1 MKTFQQFQQD
11 LHEFVP
17 ALAPLAP
24 YVLPAAAAALGAAG
38 MYFARKQGEGKRSQ
52 PVDYGQSGETTART
66 PNVQRPSAK
75 TTAART
81 QAQVARDD
89 RRAAARE
96 RAAANTQQKIDDLI
110 GSDAERKAAAQA
122 RANQP
127 QIQKG
132 LRQADQRRRME
143 DAAKKLGLPEQMT
156 APKLQG
162 VGLDLR
168 TTKEKQ
174 QEIDIPAKLLPF
186 NPKIGDQYKT
196 SQLDPGKSYVPQDP
210 NLMHIDT
217 RTPGEKLRN
226 LQQRRDYYG
235 GYPPKAPKV

>member
-17 ALAPLAP
+17 ALAAAAELAAP
-24 YVLPAAAAALGAAG
+24 YVLPAATAALGAMGLYQAS
-38 MYFARKQGEGKRSQ
+38 KQGQGKRSQ
-52 PVDYGQSGETTART
+52 PVDYGQGGETTPRT

-96 RAAANTQQKIDDLI
+96 RAAANTQQKIDALI

-127 QIQKG
+127 QIQRD
-132 LRQADQRRRME
+132 LRRQATRDRMRQ
-143 DAAKKLGLPEQMT
+143 AADKLGLPEQMT

-174 QEIDIPAKLLPF
+174 KEIKVMADLLPY
-186 NPKIGDQYKT
+186 NPDIGKPYKT
-196 SQLDPGKSYVPQDP
+196 Q
-210 NLMHIDT
+210 
-217 RTPGEKLRN
+217 
-226 LQQRRDYYG
+226 
-235 GYPPKAPKV
+235 

>member
-52 PVDYGQSGETTART
+52 PVDYGQSGETTPRT

-96 RAAANTQQKIDDLI
+96 RAAANTQQKIDNLI

-127 QIQKG
+127 QIQQG
-132 LRQADQRRRME
+132 LRRQATRDRMSQ
-143 DAAKKLGLPEQMT
+143 AADKLGLPEQMT
-156 APKLQG
+156 APKLMSTN
-162 VGLDLR
+162 VLDTR

-174 QEIDIPAKLLPF
+174 KEIKTIADLLPF
-186 NPKIGDQYKT
+186 NPDIGKPYKT
-196 SQLDPGKSYVPQDP
+196 Q
-210 NLMHIDT
+210 
-217 RTPGEKLRN
+217 
-226 LQQRRDYYG
+226 
-235 GYPPKAPKV
+235 

>member
-96 RAAANTQQKIDDLI
+96 RAAANTQQKIDNLI

-127 QIQKG
+127 QIQQG
-132 LRQADQRRRME
+132 LRRQATRDRMSQ
-143 DAAKKLGLPEQMT
+143 AADKLGLPEQMT
-156 APKLQG
+156 APKLMSTN
-162 VGLDLR
+162 VLDTR

-174 QEIDIPAKLLPF
+174 KEIKTIADLLPF
-186 NPKIGDQYKT
+186 NPDIGKPYKT
-196 SQLDPGKSYVPQDP
+196 Q
-210 NLMHIDT
+210 
-217 RTPGEKLRN
+217 
-226 LQQRRDYYG
+226 
-235 GYPPKAPKV
+235 

>member
-11 LHEFVP
+11 LQEFAP

-38 MYFARKQGEGKRSQ
+38 MIYQAKKQGEGKKSQ
-52 PVDYGQSGETTART
+52 PVDYGQGETAVPRT

-75 TTAART
+75 TTSART

-96 RAAANTQQKIDDLI
+96 RAAEKVQQRIDDLI
-110 GSDAERKAAAQA
+110 GSDAERAAAARA

-127 QIQKG
+127 QIQQG
-132 LRQADQRRRME
+132 LRRQATRDRMSQ
-143 DAAKKLGLPEQMT
+143 AADKLGLPEQMT
-156 APKLQG
+156 APKLMNTNM
-162 VGLDLR
+162 LDLR

-174 QEIDIPAKLLPF
+174 KEIKVMADLLPF
-186 NPKIGDQYKT
+186 NPDIGKPYKT
-196 SQLDPGKSYVPQDP
+196 Q
-210 NLMHIDT
+210 
-217 RTPGEKLRN
+217 
-226 LQQRRDYYG
+226 
-235 GYPPKAPKV
+235 

>member
-38 MYFARKQGEGKRSQ
+38 MYLAKKQGEGKRSQ
-52 PVDYGQSGETTART
+52 PVDYGQGGETKART

-75 TTAART
+75 LTAAELQKR
-81 QAQVARDD
+81 QAAAD
-89 RRAAARE
+89 RKAAARE

-132 LRQADQRRRME
+132 LRQQATRDRMSQ
-143 DAAKKLGLPEQMT
+143 AAKRLGLPEQLT
-156 APKLQG
+156 PKEFEQDVNSDTWKKTG
-162 VGLDLR
+162 
-168 TTKEKQ
+168 TTTRILTPKDKQ
-174 QEIDIPAKLLPF
+174 DAKRQWGALIKPV
-186 NPKIGDQYKT
+186 N
-196 SQLDPGKSYVPQDP
+196 
-210 NLMHIDT
+210 
-217 RTPGEKLRN
+217 
-226 LQQRRDYYG
+226 
-235 GYPPKAPKV
+235 

>member
-17 ALAPLAP
+17 ALAAAAELAAP

-38 MYFARKQGEGKRSQ
+38 MYFAKKQGQGGRSQ
-52 PVDYGQSGETTART
+52 PVDYGQSGEGSK
-66 PNVQRPSAK
+66 P
-75 TTAART
+75 RT
-81 QAQVARDD
+81 QATVRPAGPKADYKARLRAQQQARREEVQANREERAKQGIEQLLGTDAE
-89 RRAAARE
+89 RAEAARARANPEAQRAAALR
-96 RAAANTQQKIDDLI
+96 RTV
-110 GSDAERKAAAQA
+110 SDRM
-122 RANQP
+122 
-127 QIQKG
+127 
-132 LRQADQRRRME
+132 RQAAD
-143 DAAKKLGLPEQMT
+143 KLGLPEQMT

-196 SQLDPGKSYVPQDP
+196 SQLDPGKSYEIGRAHV
-210 NLMHIDT
+210 
-217 RTPGEKLRN
+217 
-226 LQQRRDYYG
+226 
-235 GYPPKAPKV
+235 

>member
-96 RAAANTQQKIDDLI
+96 RAAANTQQKIDNLI
-110 GSDAERKAAAQA
+110 GSDAERKAAAEA
-122 RANQP
+122 RAKQL
-127 QIQKG
+127 QIQQG
-132 LRQADQRRRME
+132 LRRQATRDRMSQ
-143 DAAKKLGLPEQMT
+143 AADKLGLPEQMT
-156 APKLQG
+156 APKLMSTN
-162 VGLDLR
+162 VLDTR

-174 QEIDIPAKLLPF
+174 KEIKTIADLLPF
-186 NPKIGDQYKT
+186 NPDIGKPYKT
-196 SQLDPGKSYVPQDP
+196 Q
-210 NLMHIDT
+210 
-217 RTPGEKLRN
+217 
-226 LQQRRDYYG
+226 
-235 GYPPKAPKV
+235 

>member
-1 MKTFQQFQQD
+1 
-11 LHEFVP
+11 
-17 ALAPLAP
+17 
-24 YVLPAAAAALGAAG
+24 
-38 MYFARKQGEGKRSQ
+38 
-52 PVDYGQSGETTART
+52 
-66 PNVQRPSAK
+66 
-75 TTAART
+75 
-81 QAQVARDD
+81 
-89 RRAAARE
+89 
-96 RAAANTQQKIDDLI
+96 
-110 GSDAERKAAAQA
+110 
-122 RANQP
+122 
-127 QIQKG
+127 
-132 LRQADQRRRME
+132 ME

-174 QEIDIPAKLLPF
+174 KEIDIPAKLLPF

-217 RTPGEKLRN
+217 RTPGEKLRD

>member
-1 MKTFQQFQQD
+1 MKTFSQFQQD
-11 LHEFVP
+11 LQEFAP

-38 MYFARKQGEGKRSQ
+38 MIHQARKQKPQ
-52 PVDYGQSGETTART
+52 AVDYGQSGETRART
-66 PNVQRPSAK
+66 PNIQRPSGK

-81 QAQVARDD
+81 QAQVAAND
-89 RRAAARE
+89 RREEARR
-96 RAAANTQQKIDDLI
+96 RAEAKAKAGIENIL

-127 QIQKG
+127 QIQQG
-132 LRQADQRRRME
+132 LRRQATARRMSQ
-143 DAAKKLGLPEQMT
+143 AADRLGLPEQMT

-174 QEIDIPAKLLPF
+174 KEIKVMADLLPF
-186 NPKIGDQYKT
+186 NPDI
-196 SQLDPGKSYVPQDP
+196 GKSYK
-210 NLMHIDT
+210 T
-217 RTPGEKLRN
+217 K
-226 LQQRRDYYG
+226 
-235 GYPPKAPKV
+235 